1 MSLLWVPAG
10 LGKEGEV
17 DQALHVWEIRA
28 PDFTHPSFP
37 VFRDEPLTSSQTLP
51 KYKYSKC
58 TGLEPMNPHL
68 VKFRYMETE

>member
-1 MSLLWVPAG
+1 MSLLWVPVG

-28 PDFTHPSFP
+28 PDFIHPSFP

-51 KYKYSKC
+51 KSLSAM
-58 TGLEPMNPHL
+58 GLA
-68 VKFRYMETE
+68 TEHAEYVPPPGSLP